1 MTLLHLLI
9 LFPMIAVVFIMLIG
23 RLAPRLHLG
32 WAALAVP
39 VVLFAAF
46 LTMVPTIAGNNTISG
61 TVPWMTALDLHF
73 SVYLDGLS
81 LIFALLITGVGSL
94 VVLYSTFYLSKTK
107 ESLSHFYSFLLLFMG
122 AMLGVVLSDNLMV
135 LYFFWELTSISS
147 FLLIGFWYRRRK
159 SRYGAQKSFLITVG
173 GGIAMLV
180 GFIMLQVMSGTNSV
194 QEIIAMRDEIQGHHL
209 FVPALI
215 LILLGAFTKSAQFP
229 FHIWLPD
236 AMEAPTPVSAYLHS
250 ATMVKAGL
258 FLVARFT
265 PVFGGEATW
274 FWLVSSV
281 GMFTMFWGALFAV
294 KQKDLKALLAY
305 STISQL
311 GLIMSLFGL
320 GSAALQGDAD
330 TDSVVYTAA
339 IFAALFHL
347 VNHSTFKGA
356 LFMVVGIVDHGVG
369 TRDIRKLGGL
379 MTLMPITFTLAVI
392 SSFSMAGLPPFN
404 GFLSKEM
411 FFTAALTASEMNFF
425 SMDTW
430 GILFPVIALIGSV
443 FTFTYSM
450 VLVFKT
456 FTGRY
461 KREKLEKTPH
471 EASIGLLISP
481 IILCSMVILL
491 FIFPNQLSS
500 YLLAPALNGI
510 LPTFQGVEGLIP
522 KISAWHGFNTEL
534 LMTAV
539 VVVAGFILVR
549 TYKYWKEIYDL
560 FPQRISIDQGYQNLL
575 AFSESKSNTITNFYM
590 TGFLRHYLFYIY
602 GFLLIVLGGTLF
614 LTGGIVINTADDAPI
629 GLYEVLLV
637 LIMATAAVSILFTKS
652 RMTATLLNGVLGY
665 SIAIFFVLFRAP
677 DLALTQLV
685 VETVTTV
692 LFLLCFYHLPEWSKE
707 DRNLKVRIPKMIIAI
722 GMGVLTV
729 LISLSVQG
737 NKLFDSISSYFE
749 NSYELAGGRNIVNA
763 ILGDFRAFDT
773 MLEVVVL
780 FIAGVGVY
788 TLIKLKSPQGG
799 DTNERK

>member
-1 MTLLHLLI
+1 MILIHVLI
-9 LFPMIAVVFIMLIG
+9 LIPILTAFLIPIIG
-23 RLAPRLHLG
+23 RQFPKLHLG

-39 VVLFAAF
+39 IVLFSFFVSKIPAISSNE
-46 LTMVPTIAGNNTISG
+46 TIAGSMAWIE
-61 TVPWMTALDLHF
+61 ALDLHF
-73 SVYLDGLS
+73 AVYLDGLS
-81 LIFALLITGVGSL
+81 LIFTLLITGVGSL
-94 VVLYSTFYLSKTK
+94 VVLYSIFYLSKER
-107 ESLSHFYSFLLLFMG
+107 ESLSHFYAYLLLFMG

-135 LYFFWELTSISS
+135 LYLFWELTSISS
-147 FLLIGFWYRRRK
+147 FLLIAFWFRRKK

-173 GGIAMLV
+173 GGISMLV
-180 GFIMLQVMSGTNSV
+180 GFIMLKVMTGTNSV
-194 QEIIAMRDEIQGHHL
+194 QEIIAMRDSIQEHEL
-209 FVPALI
+209 FVPALV

-265 PVFGGEATW
+265 PVFGGEETW
-274 FWLVSSV
+274 FWLVSGV
-281 GMFTMFWGALFAV
+281 GIFTMFWGSFSAV
-294 KQKDLKALLAY
+294 RQKDLKALLAY

-320 GSAALQGDAD
+320 GSAALQGGAS
-330 TDSVVYTAA
+330 TESVVYTKA
-339 IFAALFHL
+339 IYAALFHL

-356 LFMVVGIVDHGVG
+356 LFMVVGIVDHEVG

-379 MTLMPITFTLAVI
+379 ISLMPITFTLAVI

-411 FFTAALTASEMNFF
+411 FFTAVLNANEMTVF
-425 SMDTW
+425 SMETW
-430 GILFPVIALIGSV
+430 GLLFPIIAWVGSI

-450 VLVFKT
+450 IIVYRT
-456 FTGRY
+456 FLGPYR
-461 KREKLEKTPH
+461 REKLEKDPH
-471 EASIGLLISP
+471 EAPIGMLISP
-481 IILCSMVILL
+481 IVLCAMVILL
-491 FIFPNQLSS
+491 FFFPNRLSE
-500 YLLAPALNGI
+500 YLLSPAMYSI
-510 LPTFQGVEGLIP
+510 LPAYQNVEGIIP
-522 KISAWHGFNTEL
+522 KISAWHGFNLEL
-534 LMTAV
+534 FMTAGV
-539 VVVAGFILVR
+539 VVLGAFLMKTFRFWNIV
-549 TYKYWKEIYDL
+549 YDL
-560 FPQRISIDQGYQNLL
+560 FPEHRSLDRGYQWIL
-575 AFSESKSNTITNFYM
+575 SKSERGSKKATDRYM
-590 TGFLRHYLFYIY
+590 TGFLPNYLYYIY
-602 GFLLIVLGGTLF
+602 GFLLLMLGGTLW
-614 LTGGIVINTADDAPI
+614 LTGSIVIDTSNDAPVS
-629 GLYEVLLV
+629 LYEGIMVF
-637 LIMATAAVSILFTKS
+637 IMATAAAGILFSKS

-707 DRNLKVRIPKMIIAI
+707 DRSLKVRLPKIAVSI

-729 LISLSVQG
+729 LIALSVQG

-749 NSYELAGGRNIVNA
+749 NSYELAGGRNIVNS

-788 TLIKLKSPQGG
+788 TLIKLKADQGG
-799 DTNERK
+799 DEIERK